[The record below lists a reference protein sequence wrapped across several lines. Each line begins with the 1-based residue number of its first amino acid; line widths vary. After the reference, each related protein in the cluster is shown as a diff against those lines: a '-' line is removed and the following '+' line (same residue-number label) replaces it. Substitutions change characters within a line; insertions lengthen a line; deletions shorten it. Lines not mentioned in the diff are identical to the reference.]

1 MLRTILFL
9 TITTATSVAFL
20 HTPSPSISSPSRH
33 HLHTRFAHK
42 PRTTEFKKDD
52 IAVTKQSKNNWNN
65 VVMASIAA
73 SIFSLSTLSP
83 SSSMT
88 VANAFEESD
97 YASET
102 VTAVVKRL
110 DESAGNIEQTFT
122 TFEDV
127 AAIITE
133 GKGVGGSISYTG
145 VKLDRG
151 YVSDEDTAIYNPG
164 LTLLTESEKERIT
177 SAIIHSRQVGLS
189 TNQWSENNEFAYDFL
204 KEKLDPLHMAEL
216 KGYLGI
222 LPYWG
227 AVVYLAA
234 LAVQQIAREAFTVGY
249 AVAAVAVFGPV
260 LALIAKG
267 P

>member
-1 MLRTILFL
+1 MSFFVFLLDNKSAGVKQFASSSNNNNQKENDTIANNNNNNKRNDWNNLLRVTI
-9 TITTATSVAFL
+9 ATSIV
-20 HTPSPSISSPSRH
+20 
-33 HLHTRFAHK
+33 
-42 PRTTEFKKDD
+42 
-52 IAVTKQSKNNWNN
+52 
-65 VVMASIAA
+65 
-73 SIFSLSTLSP
+73 SLSTLSSP
-83 SSSMT
+83 NVN

-110 DESAGNIEQTFT
+110 DETAGNVDQTFS
-122 TFEDV
+122 TFEEV

-151 YVSDEDTAIYNPG
+151 YVSDEDTSIYNPG
-164 LTLLTESEKERIT
+164 LTLLTESEKERLT
-177 SAIIHSRQVGLS
+177 SAIIHSRQTGLS

-204 KEKLDPLHMAEL
+204 KQKLDPLHMAEL

-227 AVVYLAA
+227 AVVYLGA
-234 LAVQQIAREAFTVGY
+234 LGVQQVAREAFVVGY
-249 AVAAVAVFGPV
+249 AVAAALVFGPIF
-260 LALIAKG
+260 ALIAKG